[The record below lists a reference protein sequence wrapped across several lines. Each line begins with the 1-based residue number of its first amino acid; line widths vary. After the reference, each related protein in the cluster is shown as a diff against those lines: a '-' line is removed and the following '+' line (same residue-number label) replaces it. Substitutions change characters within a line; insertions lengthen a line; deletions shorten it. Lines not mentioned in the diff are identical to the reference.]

1 MKGQDA
7 SVLLSGVSGRGLRW
21 HAPTERTAQRNWAI
35 SLVKVAYKPTHMS
48 QYRIIRRGG
57 GAGQSSRPLDKVG
70 GGSLQKNVFSPSG
83 LSLV

>member
-7 SVLLSGVSGRGLRW
+7 SVLHSGVSGRGLRW

-48 QYRIIRRGG
+48 QYRIQ
-57 GAGQSSRPLDKVG
+57 ALT
-70 GGSLQKNVFSPSG
+70 
-83 LSLV
+83 